1 MIVFVSI
8 IYHII
13 EDILFLN
20 DLKIFC
26 LISFCKLLCPHNFKR
41 HYSKTYI
48 YIYIYIQTKKLIK

>member
-26 LISFCKLLCPHNFKR
+26 LISFCVLTILNVIILRP
-41 HYSKTYI
+41 TYI
-48 YIYIYIQTKKLIK
+48 YIYIYIHTNKKIN